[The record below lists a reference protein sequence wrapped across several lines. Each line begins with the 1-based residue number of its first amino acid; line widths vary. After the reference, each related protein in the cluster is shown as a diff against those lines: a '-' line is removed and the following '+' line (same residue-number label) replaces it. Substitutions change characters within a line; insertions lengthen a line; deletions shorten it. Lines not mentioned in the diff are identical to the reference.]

1 MSAHGVKRSW
11 SDRTGMAESDPER
24 PKPAA
29 TPLYPKLEKA
39 KHGRANLDELIRGS
53 NLISMA
59 LARTR

>member
-1 MSAHGVKRSW
+1 MEKADQQAATMRSV
-11 SDRTGMAESDPER
+11 SDPEL

-39 KHGRANLDELIRGS
+39 EHGRANLDELIRAS

-59 LARTR
+59 LTSAR